1 MINISDDEEGS
12 PVPSAGEEPVS
23 AVKSR
28 TRTAAQ
34 LAGIN
39 VKNHRRAR
47 FAQKYAGLTPEQ
59 TLGESK
65 RERDHASGLTSISCS
80 SALVSKG
87 WRSAIYDHFH
97 APKIVHGVNGSV
109 IHRFTCKK

>member
-12 PVPSAGEEPVS
+12 PVPSNGEEPVS

-39 VKNHRRAR
+39 VKSHRRAR
-47 FAQKYAGLTPEQ
+47 FAQ
-59 TLGESK
+59 
-65 RERDHASGLTSISCS
+65 
-80 SALVSKG
+80 
-87 WRSAIYDHFH
+87 
-97 APKIVHGVNGSV
+97 
-109 IHRFTCKK
+109 